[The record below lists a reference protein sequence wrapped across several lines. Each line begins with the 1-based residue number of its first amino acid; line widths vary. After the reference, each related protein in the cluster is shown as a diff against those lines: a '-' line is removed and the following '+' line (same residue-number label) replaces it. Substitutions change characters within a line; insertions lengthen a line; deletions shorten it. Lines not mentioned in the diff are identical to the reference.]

1 MSLAIRSG
9 FVRRWLRSF
18 WRVATTCLMA
28 GMALAPFV
36 PPPPP
41 PPRPPIEIRE
51 DAGQARRRPVRRR

>member
-1 MSLAIRSG
+1 MSLAIRSV
-9 FVRRWLRSF
+9 VRRWLRSF

-51 DAGQARRRPVRRR
+51 DARQARRRPVRRR